1 LPTFV
6 QNMVLDRFLVFSVL
20 FVFCFFLVGSLSII
34 GYNMKVIIS
43 LTISTRICIPK
54 NIVFYFF
61 VCV

>member
-1 LPTFV
+1 
-6 QNMVLDRFLVFSVL
+6 MVLDRFLVFSVL